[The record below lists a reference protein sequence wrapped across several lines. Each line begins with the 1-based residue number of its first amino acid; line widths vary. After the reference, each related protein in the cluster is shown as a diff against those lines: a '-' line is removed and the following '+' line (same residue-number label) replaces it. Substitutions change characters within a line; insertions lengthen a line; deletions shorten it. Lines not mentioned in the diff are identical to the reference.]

1 MNQSNS
7 PILEVEAVCK
17 RFPGVVALDNV
28 SLHLNPS
35 EILSVIGE
43 NGAGKS
49 TLMKILAGIQSPDE
63 GRILIDGVAKQIDS
77 VQTATANGIALIHQ
91 ELNLCQNLS
100 VAANVFLGREP
111 SRFGFVDKHR
121 TQCEAQAVLKK
132 VGLEIPSETLVESL
146 TIGQQQMVEIAKA
159 ISKDARIVIMDEPTS
174 SLSQKESQSL
184 FEIIRS
190 LKSSGVS
197 VIYISH
203 RLGEVELLSDRVVVL
218 RDGQNAGDLEKEQ
231 INHQDMVEKMVG
243 RELSTYY
250 SRTRNPTGRTVLKVD
265 QVRTTANPDCTVSF
279 EVGAG
284 EIVGLAG
291 LVGAGRTEL
300 LTTLFGVTP
309 ALEGKILIDTQNQ
322 VIDSCQTAMRH
333 GIGLVPENRKRQG
346 IVLPMSVREN
356 TSLPTLR
363 NQSRFG
369 FIDAAAERSLA
380 VEMKER
386 LQTRTPHI
394 EQPVKFLSGGNQQ
407 KVVIA
412 KWLAMEPKI
421 LLMDEPTRGVDVG
434 AKQEIYQLMDGLAQ
448 NGVGILFVS
457 SDMEEVLGMSD
468 RILVMHEGKLSG
480 ELPRELFS
488 EEAVMILATGAEWNP
503 GELVAEGTAE

>member
-1 MNQSNS
+1 
-7 PILEVEAVCK
+7 
-17 RFPGVVALDNV
+17 
-28 SLHLNPS
+28 
-35 EILSVIGE
+35 
-43 NGAGKS
+43 
-49 TLMKILAGIQSPDE
+49 
-63 GRILIDGVAKQIDS
+63 
-77 VQTATANGIALIHQ
+77 
-91 ELNLCQNLS
+91 
-100 VAANVFLGREP
+100 
-111 SRFGFVDKHR
+111 
-121 TQCEAQAVLKK
+121 
-132 VGLEIPSETLVESL
+132 
-146 TIGQQQMVEIAKA
+146 MVEIAKA